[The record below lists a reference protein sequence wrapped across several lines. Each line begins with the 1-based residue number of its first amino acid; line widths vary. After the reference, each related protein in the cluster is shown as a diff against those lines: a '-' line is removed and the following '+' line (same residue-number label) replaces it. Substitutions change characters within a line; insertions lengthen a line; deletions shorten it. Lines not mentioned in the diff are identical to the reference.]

1 MSGLAIGIVA
11 GEEEEASRQ
20 QKVGGLVY
28 TTKSEQPELRGC
40 NTTPHNVAIAMRIN
54 KIVN

>member
-1 MSGLAIGIVA
+1 VSGLAIGIVA